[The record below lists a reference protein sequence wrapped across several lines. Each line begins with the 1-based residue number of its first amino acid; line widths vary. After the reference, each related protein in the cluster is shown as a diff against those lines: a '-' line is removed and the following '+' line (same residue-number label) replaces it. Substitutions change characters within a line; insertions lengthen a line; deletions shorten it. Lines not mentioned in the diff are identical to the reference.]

1 MYLQGE
7 KEGRLRHCQIQKCN
21 LHRTKEPAKE
31 GMGDKKASKI
41 ARKNACSLWA
51 PRAVVRERRTTD

>member
-1 MYLQGE
+1 MGDKKASKIAYLQGE

-41 ARKNACSLWA
+41 A
-51 PRAVVRERRTTD
+51 